1 MGSQLCT
8 FSTILDEGQK
18 SGDFLRFESFDTN

>member
-8 FSTILDEGQK
+8 FSTILDERLK
-18 SGDFLRFESFDTN
+18 SGDFLRFGSFDTN